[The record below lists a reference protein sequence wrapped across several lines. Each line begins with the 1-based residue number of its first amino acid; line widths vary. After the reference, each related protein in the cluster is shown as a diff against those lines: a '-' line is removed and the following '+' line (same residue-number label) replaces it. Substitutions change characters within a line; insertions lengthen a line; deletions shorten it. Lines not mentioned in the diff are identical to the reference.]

1 MIFLEES
8 GEVFLTS
15 VEIQVHLAEF
25 LEEVVCEFHDVLQIV
40 KVLYI
45 CELY

>member
-1 MIFLEES
+1 MEES
-8 GEVFLTS
+8 VEVILIS
-15 VEIQVHLAEF
+15 VEIQVQLAEF
-25 LEEVVCEFHDVLQIV
+25 LEEVVCWFHGVLRIV